1 MEYAI
6 SILPQMWVG
15 VLTTLKVHF
24 VAILPVL
31 PLGVLFAISKVAGP
45 KPLRW
50 LLNIYT
56 WAWRGTPLLLQL
68 MIVKFGLPYLGIN
81 IPEFYGATL
90 VFALNTSAYVTEIM
104 RGAIQSIDRG
114 QYEAAKALGIPYWTT
129 MFRIVLP
136 QAFRIALPSACS
148 EAINLI
154 KDTAII
160 SLISLQDIT
169 KVTQQIFARDHNIIV
184 YVEAFCIYLILT
196 SVLVFIFNRLE
207 KRFGRYEQE
216 RSADQ

>member
-15 VLTTLKVHF
+15 VLTTLKVYF

-90 VFALNTSAYVTEIM
+90 VFGLCYGNYAWSHSVN
-104 RGAIQSIDRG
+104 RPWAI
-114 QYEAAKALGIPYWTT
+114 
-129 MFRIVLP
+129 
-136 QAFRIALPSACS
+136 
-148 EAINLI
+148 
-154 KDTAII
+154 
-160 SLISLQDIT
+160 
-169 KVTQQIFARDHNIIV
+169 
-184 YVEAFCIYLILT
+184 
-196 SVLVFIFNRLE
+196 
-207 KRFGRYEQE
+207 
-216 RSADQ
+216 

>member
-15 VLTTLKVHF
+15 VLNTIKIYFL
-24 VAILPVL
+24 AILPVL

-68 MIVKFGLPYLGIN
+68 MIVKFGLPVLGIN
-81 IPEFYGATL
+81 IPEFYGAAL

-148 EAINLI
+148 EAINMI
-154 KDTAII
+154 KDTAINSLDVYKRQVLLI
-160 SLISLQDIT
+160 TPFLISM
-169 KVTQQIFARDHNIIV
+169 VTRVLLFLCVISSRLPLSAIP
-184 YVEAFCIYLILT
+184 LT
-196 SVLVFIFNRLE
+196 RPMSKMNTPAKKWAV
-207 KRFGRYEQE
+207 
-216 RSADQ
+216 

>member
-15 VLTTLKVHF
+15 VLNTIKIYFL
-24 VAILPVL
+24 AILPVL

-68 MIVKFGLPYLGIN
+68 MIVKFGLPVLGIN
-81 IPEFYGATL
+81 IPEFYGAAL

-104 RGAIQSIDRG
+104 RGALQSIDRG

-148 EAINLI
+148 EAINMI

-169 KVTQQIFARDHNIIV
+169 NVTTQIFVRDKNLIV
-184 YVEAFCIYLILT
+184 YAEAFCIYLLLT

-207 KRFGRYEQE
+207 KRFSRHEQ
-216 RSADQ
+216 

>member
-1 MEYAI
+1 M
-6 SILPQMWVG
+6 
-15 VLTTLKVHF
+15 
-24 VAILPVL
+24 
-31 PLGVLFAISKVAGP
+31 
-45 KPLRW
+45 RW

-136 QAFRIALPSACS
+136 QAFRIALPSA
-148 EAINLI
+148 
-154 KDTAII
+154 
-160 SLISLQDIT
+160 
-169 KVTQQIFARDHNIIV
+169 
-184 YVEAFCIYLILT
+184 
-196 SVLVFIFNRLE
+196 
-207 KRFGRYEQE
+207 
-216 RSADQ
+216 

>member
-1 MEYAI
+1 
-6 SILPQMWVG
+6 
-15 VLTTLKVHF
+15 
-24 VAILPVL
+24 
-31 PLGVLFAISKVAGP
+31 
-45 KPLRW
+45 
-50 LLNIYT
+50 
-56 WAWRGTPLLLQL
+56 
-68 MIVKFGLPYLGIN
+68 
-81 IPEFYGATL
+81 
-90 VFALNTSAYVTEIM
+90 M

-148 EAINLI
+148 EAINMI

-169 KVTQQIFARDHNIIV
+169 NVTTQIFVRDKNLIV
-184 YVEAFCIYLILT
+184 YAEAFCIYLLLT

-207 KRFGRYEQE
+207 KRFSRHEQ
-216 RSADQ
+216 